1 MKILFV
7 SFFVVSTLFSN
18 LLEFRFGDK
27 KREGMIEILDVKHLD
42 FKRFEENE
50 FLELSDLAY
59 KDGTLYI
66 LSDKGVLFS
75 FDADINNDQI
85 QRLQFLKTNKLR
97 DKKGKELKVSKS
109 DAEGLSFLGNELL
122 ISFERKHRVELFSID
137 GQKLKKLVIHKELQ
151 DKKAYR
157 KKNKG
162 LEAVVYSKTYG
173 VLTLPEL
180 SLNIYP
186 RKTHLLYS
194 KDHTWEFPASGN
206 VSSIEMLDEHSVLVL
221 EKQANFFSRRW
232 IITLSSLNLINSQHK
247 ILAEFDTRDGWNL
260 DNFEGLSK
268 VGENSYLMISDDNDS
283 FFQKTLLVLFRVVK
297 D

>member
-180 SLNIYP
+180 SLNSYP

>member
-97 DKKGKELKVSKS
+97 DKKGKKLKVSKS

-137 GQKLKKLVIHKELQ
+137 GQKLKKVVIHKELQ

-180 SLNIYP
+180 SLNSYP

>member
-97 DKKGKELKVSKS
+97 DKKGKKLKVSKS

-137 GQKLKKLVIHKELQ
+137 GQKLKKVVIHKELQ
-151 DKKAYR
+151 DKNAYR

-180 SLNIYP
+180 SLNSYP

-206 VSSIEMLDEHSVLVL
+206 VSSIEMLDEYSVLVL

>member
-180 SLNIYP
+180 SLNSYP

-206 VSSIEMLDEHSVLVL
+206 VSSIEMLDEHSVLLL

>member
-137 GQKLKKLVIHKELQ
+137 GQKLKKVVIHKELQ

-180 SLNIYP
+180 SLNSYP

-206 VSSIEMLDEHSVLVL
+206 VSSIEMLDEHSVLLL